1 MNSGFSEFLRA
12 APRDRRDV
20 FLGAATRL
28 GTPEQ
33 NIEKTF
39 GSPGRSMYFSM
50 DSPLAILVF
59 SSRAELHCRKPT
71 G

>member
-12 APRDRRDV
+12 APRDGRDV

-33 NIEKTF
+33 NAEKTS
-39 GSPGRSMYFSM
+39 GLHGHPMYCVRATLV
-50 DSPLAILVF
+50 DSI
-59 SSRAELHCRKPT
+59 PT
-71 G
+71 GCVRLQ